1 MIGEILTP
9 EELAERL
16 KVTVAWITEKRRP
29 RCPNPIPAIPI
40 GKAIRF
46 DWNAVVK
53 WLEEC
58 AEADVKSLQQ
68 RRTAQRTM
76 KNRTGK
82 KSRSQDPDGIQD
94 RVEE

>member
-40 GKAIRF
+40 GKQIRF
-46 DWNAVVK
+46 DWGSVVK

-58 AEADVKSLQQ
+58 AAADAESLKQ
-68 RRTAQRTM
+68 RRTTHSKRT
-76 KNRTGK
+76 KK

-94 RVEE
+94 RAEE